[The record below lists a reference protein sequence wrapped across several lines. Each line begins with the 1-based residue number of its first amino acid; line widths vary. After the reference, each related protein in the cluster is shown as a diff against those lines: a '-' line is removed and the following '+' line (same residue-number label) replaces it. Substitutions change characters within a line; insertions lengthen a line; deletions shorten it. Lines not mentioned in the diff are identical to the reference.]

1 MSNNDIRKLYENI
14 RTGSQYTNPKRL
26 TDLYSDVLS
35 EDSQSTFFNDTPNT
49 KKRVRELVSNENPE
63 LKGKALE
70 AEVDRRLS
78 LGYGETEVSP
88 SGKYDAMADIVFGEK
103 DLDKLNGLS
112 IEGKNRVAN
121 MIDKAFTKDI
131 RDTLH
136 PKLAKRNKK
145 GKENL
150 NVLNKAVDM
159 MKYSPL
165 PLGMIVGGLRN
176 EYSKESP
183 GGTLI
188 NSSLFTTPGYYPI
201 TKLFLGDQSQ
211 VQVLTNAMAHLRQL
225 GVGAGQ
231 AGPYEQALAVF
242 DKNISVGDK
251 GDIIF
256 NGELFEVKAE
266 DGRIGPSE
274 YPGRSKMQKTVHDA
288 ADNVIKIYKENKIQH
303 DFPGAKKFFT
313 KKGITYEDI
322 YNFRERYIRPLVEA
336 NYGQNAAYEFIS
348 SIVRELYSN
357 NPGANPIITGFID
370 LSLDF
375 RSIIHIVIRQ
385 LFAMYKDE
393 KSKGSGAWD
402 YLLGINAS
410 GGFAVIQTENDLI
423 PQIGGNVNFA
433 ETYSIAVVAT
443 GTDATRDYMFS
454 FTPTAL

>member
-1 MSNNDIRKLYENI
+1 MA
-14 RTGSQYTNPKRL
+14 
-26 TDLYSDVLS
+26 DLYGDVLD
-35 EDSQSTFFNDTPNT
+35 EDSQSSFFNDTPST
-49 KKRVRELVSNENPE
+49 KKRIRELISNENPD

-70 AEVDRRLS
+70 AEVERRLS
-78 LGYGETEVSP
+78 LGYGEVETQP
-88 SGKYDAMADIVFGEK
+88 SNKYDAMADIIFGDK

-159 MKYSPL
+159 LEYSPL
-165 PLGMIVGGLRN
+165 PLGMIVSGLRN

-188 NSSLFTTPGYYPI
+188 NSNLFTTPGYYPI

-242 DKNISVGDK
+242 DKNISVGGK
-251 GDIIF
+251 GDIIL

-274 YPGRSKMQKTVHDA
+274 YPGRSRIQKIVHDA
-288 ADNVIKIYKENKIQH
+288 AESVIKIYKDNKIQH
-303 DFPGAKKFFT
+303 DFPGAKNYFT

-322 YNFRERYIRPLVEA
+322 YNFRELYIKPLVEG
-336 NYGQNAAYEFIS
+336 NHGQNAAYEFIS
-348 SIVRELYSN
+348 SITRELYNN
-357 NPGANPIITGFID
+357 NPVANPIITGFID

-375 RSIIHIVIRQ
+375 RSVIHIVIRQ

-402 YLLGINAS
+402 YLLGINAK
-410 GGFAVIQTENDLI
+410 GGFAVIQTEEDLI
-423 PQIGGNVNFA
+423 PQIGGSVNFA